1 MITGKALITPVYQRF
16 LPVVLLPAGVLAGY
30 YNIERTLFSDTTTVQ
45 LSDIEVLAEC
55 ITVESNNTNVQQYM
69 AVVFRNIQ
77 AGHTPWMSSAFV
89 SKMDYKSQFTASY
102 GVLEKRTALDV
113 FNTAFLTNLD
123 FDVDNPQAPPGSTPL
138 PLPENEPKV
147 WTVRVGS
154 LFSNSCTYID
164 INWVQQ
170 FLKTSPKAK
179 PQTAAITETPS
190 EFRVNLIA
198 TRMGGDGLP
207 IYDTLR
213 IQNKVPATLPVQIK
227 LLVDAKTEVTINIV

>member
-1 MITGKALITPVYQRF
+1 MITGKALLSPLYQRF
-16 LPVVLLPAGVLAGY
+16 LPVVLLPSGVLAGY
-30 YNIERTLFSDTTTVQ
+30 YNIERTLFNGEPVAVQ
-45 LSDIEVLAEC
+45 LSDTEVLAEC
-55 ITVESNNTNVQQYM
+55 VTVGSNNTHVHQYM
-69 AVVFRNIQ
+69 AVVFYNIQ
-77 AGHTPWMSSAFV
+77 SGHTPWMSKDFV
-89 SKMDYKSQFTASY
+89 SRMDSKSQFTAHY
-102 GVLEKRTALDV
+102 GSLEKRTSLDV
-113 FNTAFLTNLD
+113 FSSAFLTNLD
-123 FDVDNPQAPPGSTPL
+123 FDVDNHVSAGDTPPAPDFQ
-138 PLPENEPKV
+138 EPKV

-154 LFSNSCTYID
+154 LFSGSCTYID
-164 INWVQQ
+164 INWIQQ

-227 LLVDAKTEVTINIV
+227 LLVDSKTEVTINIV